1 MITAP
6 QSQNHNTDKG
16 FTLVEL
22 LLVLALLGIHLGGIT
37 SGACII
43 RYGTGWH
50 FPVFLLHQSNL
61 C

>member
-22 LLVLALLGIHLGGIT
+22 LLVLALLGMVLAGIFQFFFT
-37 SGACII
+37 NRHMIPTA
-43 RYGTGWH
+43 
-50 FPVFLLHQSNL
+50 
-61 C
+61 